1 MAQVGHTP
9 VSYTRL
15 IIAVVVGIVLAVG
28 VAFTAASLAGPHAK
42 PVNQPLYNYGS
53 R

>member
-1 MAQVGHTP
+1 MGSHFRRKTL
-9 VSYTRL
+9 TRV
-15 IIAVVVGIVLAVG
+15 IIAALVGIVLAVG
-28 VAFTAASLAGPHAK
+28 VAFTAASVAGPHAK